1 MELKDLIQQHKKA
14 FEELPGE
21 VRQVL
26 MLKTK
31 IKPYQRSVLKFRQ
44 VMMSTEMSPLQKLFS
59 FLQLKSVIEEEIEEY
74 WENILQDK
82 SRIYLTADDMTALM
96 VFLIVKAEIPDL
108 SSQLKLITEFTSSE
122 IQNGRD

>member
-1 MELKDLIQQHKKA
+1 MELKDLLQQHKKA

-21 VRQVL
+21 VRQLL
-26 MLKTK
+26 MLKSK
-31 IKPYQRSVLKFRQ
+31 AKPYQRSVLKFRQ
-44 VMMSTEMSPLQKLFS
+44 AMISTEMSPLQKLFS

-82 SRIYLTADDMTALM
+82 SRIYLAADDMTALM

-108 SSQLKLITEFTSSE
+108 SSQLKLISEFTSSE

>member
-1 MELKDLIQQHKKA
+1 
-14 FEELPGE
+14 
-21 VRQVL
+21 
-26 MLKTK
+26 MLKSK
-31 IKPYQRSVLKFRQ
+31 AKPYQRSVLKFRQ
-44 VMMSTEMSPLQKLFS
+44 AMISTEMSPLQKLFS

-82 SRIYLTADDMTALM
+82 SRIYLAADDMTALM

-108 SSQLKLITEFTSSE
+108 SSQLKLISEFTSSE